1 MDGKVVTPVITHSHS
16 SATQPGSYA
25 TVLYRYGR
33 AVKREKAIKKE
44 WVRSKWAPTA
54 YKCNI
59 HL

>member
-16 SATQPGSYA
+16 SATQPGSYT

-44 WVRSKWAPTA
+44 
-54 YKCNI
+54 
-59 HL
+59 